1 MPNVGR
7 RVIAGGMALVLTF
20 GSVQLTY
27 ASNLQQQQQQQ
38 QQLQDNMKDLQGK
51 IIWANKE
58 KTNVLAEIN
67 RIDWDLTQASND
79 LAYLEN
85 RRLTV
90 EQEIKAATQRLKETE
105 ERLDA
110 TNQTANKR
118 LRSLYENGSVSY
130 LDVLFNGTSFN
141 DFLARFDLV
150 KLLLKRDVELLK
162 EVKRL
167 RVQQAADKVRV
178 EQTKA
183 EIVNLETET
192 AARQVTLASRQADR
206 TQVVQS
212 LEQQKEAWQAAYD
225 QFEAESRQLEAE
237 IRRMI
242 EASKGQPSQ
251 GTGTFGWPVPG
262 YYTFTDTYG
271 NRPDPFGGSVGN
283 FHGGVDIAA
292 PSGAEIVA
300 VDSGTVAQAEYSG
313 GFGNMVLI
321 DHGGGLFTL
330 YAHASK
336 LLVTKG
342 QKVAKGETIAKVGST
357 GWSTGP
363 HLHIEVRV
371 NGERTD
377 PMPYLP

>member
-1 MPNVGR
+1 MSNWGK
-7 RVIAGGMALVLTF
+7 RVVAGGMAVLLTF
-20 GSVQLTY
+20 GGVQLTY
-27 ASNLQQQQQQQ
+27 ASNLQQQLNQKQQEM
-38 QQLQDNMKDLQGK
+38 DNLQGK
-51 IIWANKE
+51 IIWAEKE
-58 KTNVLAEIN
+58 KKNVLADLN
-67 RIDWDLTQASND
+67 RIDRDLSQTSND

-90 EQEIKAATQRLKETE
+90 EQEVEAAIKRLKETE
-105 ERLDA
+105 ERLDY

-118 LRSLYENGSVSY
+118 LRSLYENGTVSY
-130 LDVLFNGTSFN
+130 LDVLLNGTSFN
-141 DFLARFDLV
+141 DFLARFDLI
-150 KLLLKRDVELLK
+150 KLLAQRDVEILK

-167 RVQQAADKVRV
+167 REQQAADKLRV
-178 EQTKA
+178 EQTKV
-183 EIVNLETET
+183 EIVELKAET
-192 AARQVTLASRQADR
+192 ASRQVTLASRQVER
-206 TQVVQS
+206 TQTVQGI
-212 LEQQKEAWQAAYD
+212 EGQKAAWEAAYQ
-225 QFEAESRQLEAE
+225 QFEAESKQLEAE

-262 YYTFTDTYG
+262 HYTFTDTYG
-271 NRPDPFGGSVGN
+271 WRNDPFGGSVGN

-292 PSGAEIVA
+292 PSGANIVA

-321 DHGGGLFTL
+321 DHGDGLFTL

-336 LLVTKG
+336 LLVAKG
-342 QKVAKGETIAKVGST
+342 QKVLKGETIAKVGST

-363 HLHIEVRV
+363 HLHIEVRID
-371 NGERTD
+371 GQRTD

>member
-20 GSVQLTY
+20 GGVQLTY

-51 IIWANKE
+51 IIWADKE

-90 EQEIKAATQRLKETE
+90 EQEIKAATQRLTETE

-183 EIVNLETET
+183 EIVSLETET

-212 LEQQKEAWQAAYD
+212 LEQQKEAWQAAYE

-271 NRPDPFGGSVGN
+271 WRDDPFGGSTGN

-292 PSGAEIVA
+292 PSGTGIAA

>member
-1 MPNVGR
+1 MSTLGK
-7 RVIAGGMALVLTF
+7 RVVAGSMALMLTF
-20 GSVQLTY
+20 GGVQLAY
-27 ASNLQQQQQQQ
+27 ASNLQN
-38 QQLQDNMKDLQGK
+38 QLSETKKQMDELDGK
-51 IIWANKE
+51 IRWAEKE
-58 KTNVLAEIN
+58 KTNALTELN
-67 RIDWDLTQASND
+67 RIDRDLNQAADD

-90 EQEIKAATQRLKETE
+90 EQEIAAATKRLKETE
-105 ERLDA
+105 ERLDY
-110 TNQTANKR
+110 TNQTADKR
-118 LRSLYENGSVSY
+118 LRTLYENGSVSY

-167 RVQQAADKVRV
+167 REQCASDKLRV

-183 EIVNLETET
+183 EIVSLEAQT
-192 AARQVTLASRQADR
+192 AARQVTLASRQVER
-206 TQVVQS
+206 TQTVQS
-212 LEQQKEAWQAAYD
+212 LEQQKDAWQAAYW
-225 QFEAESRQLEAE
+225 QFEAESKQLEEE
-237 IRRMI
+237 IKRMI

-251 GTGTFGWPVPG
+251 GTGVFGWPVPG
-262 YYTFTDTYG
+262 HYTFTDTYG
-271 NRPDPFGGSVGN
+271 WRNDPFGGSTGN

-292 PSGAEIVA
+292 PSGANIVA

-321 DHGGGLFTL
+321 DHGDGLFTL

-336 LLVTKG
+336 LLVAKG